1 MPSRPILISIRGA
14 RKLEETLENIEMK
27 VELVVSVVF
36 CLAWMNAGIAAEAE
50 SREKVVV
57 KQVASSSTTAAG
69 DPVVL
74 PQKDAQ
80 VVVST
85 FEIPPGASLPVHKH
99 PYPRYGYV
107 LQGALTV
114 TNTETGK
121 AEVFKTGDF
130 ILEAV
135 GHWHRGGTSSKIPT
149 KLLVIDLV
157 EKGQNNT
164 VLKE

>member
-1 MPSRPILISIRGA
+1 V
-14 RKLEETLENIEMK
+14 LENIGMK
-27 VELVVSVVF
+27 LEALVSAICVM
-36 CLAWMNAGIAAEAE
+36 AWTNAGVAAEAGGKE
-50 SREKVVV
+50 PVTEKVVV
-57 KQVASSSTTAAG
+57 KQIASSSITAAG
-69 DPVVL
+69 DPVVF

-99 PYPRYGYV
+99 LFPRYGYV
-107 LQGALTV
+107 LQGALSV

-135 GHWHRGGTSSKIPT
+135 GHWHWGGSVAKTPT

-164 VLKE
+164 VLKD